1 MLTEPVPEGPASAT
15 ERAFAAIERA
25 AIAVAS
31 VAILAAG
38 ALVVG
43 GIVLRAAGLSGIP
56 DAELFVRDLMV
67 VAVIVPLSAVAGRR
81 GHIVVDLLV
90 RRLPARLA
98 RAIDVATAVLSF
110 GFLVPIVWSGV
121 QNLQTAWTRDSYYD
135 GALELPEWPGRLVFL
150 VGFLTFFARSLHRL
164 LTDTRRPPGGDA

>member
-1 MLTEPVPEGPASAT
+1 M
-15 ERAFAAIERA
+15 
-25 AIAVAS
+25 
-31 VAILAAG
+31 
-38 ALVVG
+38 
-43 GIVLRAAGLSGIP
+43 
-56 DAELFVRDLMV
+56 
-67 VAVIVPLSAVAGRR
+67 
-81 GHIVVDLLV
+81 
-90 RRLPARLA
+90 
-98 RAIDVATAVLSF
+98 LSF

>member
-1 MLTEPVPEGPASAT
+1 MLSEPAPESPATAT
-15 ERAFAAIERA
+15 ERAFTAYERL
-25 AIAVAS
+25 AIAIAS

-38 ALVVG
+38 ALIVG
-43 GIVLRAAGLSGIP
+43 GIVLRAAGRSGIP

-67 VAVIVPLSAVAGRR
+67 IAVIVPLSAVAGRR

-98 RAIDVATAVLSF
+98 RAIDVATAALSF
-110 GFLVPIVWSGV
+110 VFLVPIVWSGV

-135 GALELPEWPGRLVFL
+135 GALELAEWPGRLVFL
-150 VGFLTFFARSLHRL
+150 VGFLAFFARSLHRL
-164 LTDTRRPPGGDA
+164 VTDAVKPPSGDA